1 MSAPKSI
8 IWLAS
13 YPKSGNTWTRIFLA
27 NYLMNSDKPVPIN
40 QVHRFGM
47 GDSIPRMYQMVAGR
61 QIDVRDYQETL
72 KLRDKV
78 LAGIVAN
85 KADVNFVKTHNVR
98 AEAFGVTPDFVDFIR
113 RQGASRGGR
122 KGGGSP
128 FPQCRS
134 HATALHFVYSAS

>member
-78 LAGIVAN
+78 LAGIVE
-85 KADVNFVKTHNVR
+85 KLPSPKGDADALSAAIQRLLTDAPLRVR
-98 AEAFGVTPDFVDFIR
+98 LSTEAQRTVREKFCVDR
-113 RQGASRGGR
+113 MLDDTEALYRQV
-122 KGGGSP
+122 
-128 FPQCRS
+128 
-134 HATALHFVYSAS
+134 LED

>member
-85 KADVNFVKTHNVR
+85 KADVNFVKTKQGV
-98 AEAFGVTPDFVDFIR
+98 AFQIFEFIKR
-113 RQGASRGGR
+113 FQYFFGPKFEIFKCIMRFLSI
-122 KGGGSP
+122 
-128 FPQCRS
+128 F
-134 HATALHFVYSAS
+134 